1 MMKRII
7 IYSLCLLPII
17 SSAQTPFTLKGKI
30 GNYSSPAKVFI
41 SYAGGPSGNQLVRDS
56 AVLSNG
62 VFVIKGPAIKEPKSI
77 ELQFS
82 PKGYSRTKLVMD
94 SYNTHNNLDH
104 IDKFRMLVQSGKNE
118 IRSEDSLKNS
128 VIGASQIELERR
140 KFESFIKSVSE
151 PLMLE
156 QRNWTA
162 MSELRAQNK
171 AIDEKAYLA
180 SLERRTMLERA
191 YKQKLADFVSAN
203 PDDYFSAV
211 ALTKI
216 LSAGTQIGAVD
227 QQKAADL
234 LFVKELV
241 KVLTPKVKQYQIFTG
256 VKYYMDEL
264 EKKPVDIAYKDF
276 KQFTPE
282 GKEVSLS
289 DFKGKYLF
297 VDFWA
302 SWCGPC
308 RGENPNVLRAYNN
321 YKQDGL
327 EILGVSFDDKKEAWV
342 KAIKDDKMPWM
353 QISALKGFQ
362 NEAAELYQIQ
372 GIPASILINP
382 EGKIIA
388 YDLRAED
395 LERKLLEIFKH

>member
-1 MMKRII
+1 MKKLI

-17 SSAQTPFTLKGKI
+17 SAAQAPFTLKGKI
-30 GNYSSPAKVFI
+30 GNYSAPAKVFV
-41 SYAGGPSGNQLVRDS
+41 SYAGGPSGNQLVTDS
-56 AVLSNG
+56 AVLTNG
-62 VFVIKGPAIKEPKSI
+62 VFIIKGPAIKEPKSI

-82 PKGYSRTKLVMD
+82 PKGYSRNKLVME
-94 SYNTHNNLDH
+94 SYKLHNDLEH

-118 IRSEDSLKNS
+118 ISSKDSLKNS
-128 VIGASQIELERR
+128 VIGDSQIELQRR
-140 KFESFIKSVSE
+140 KFESFIKPVST
-151 PLMLE
+151 PLMEEE
-156 QRNWTA
+156 QSWTA
-162 MSELRAQNK
+162 MAELRTQNK
-171 AIDEKAYLA
+171 PIEEKAYLA
-180 SLERRTMLERA
+180 SLEKRKDLERA
-191 YKQKLADFVSAN
+191 YKLKLADFVRAN

-216 LSAGTQIGAVD
+216 LSAGTQVSAVD
-227 QQKAADL
+227 QQKAEDL
-234 LFVKELV
+234 VFVKELV
-241 KVLTPKVKQYQIFTG
+241 KVLTPKVKQYQVFAG
-256 VKYYMDEL
+256 VQYYISEL
-264 EKKPVDIAYKDF
+264 EKKPVDIAYKNF
-276 KQFTPE
+276 SQFTPE
-282 GKEVSLS
+282 GKAVSLD

-327 EILGVSFDDKKEAWV
+327 EILGVSFDDKKEAWL
-342 KAIKDDKMPWM
+342 KAIEEDKMPWT
-353 QISALKGFQ
+353 QISVLKGFQ
-362 NEAAELYQIQ
+362 NEAAELYDIQ

>member
-1 MMKRII
+1 MKKLI

-17 SSAQTPFTLKGKI
+17 SAAQAPFTLKGKI
-30 GNYSSPAKVFI
+30 GNYSAPAKVFV

-56 AVLSNG
+56 AVLTNG
-62 VFVIKGPAIKEPKSI
+62 VFIIKGPAIKEPKSI

-82 PKGYSRTKLVMD
+82 PKGYSRNKLVME
-94 SYNTHNNLDH
+94 SYKLHNDLEH
-104 IDKFRMLVQSGKNE
+104 IDKFRMLVQAGKNE
-118 IRSEDSLKNS
+118 ISSKDSLKNS
-128 VIGASQIELERR
+128 VIGDSQLELQRR
-140 KFESFIKSVSE
+140 KFESFIKPVSA
-151 PLMLE
+151 PLME
-156 QRNWTA
+156 EEHVWTA
-162 MSELRAQNK
+162 MAELRAQGK
-171 AIDEKAYLA
+171 SIDEKAYLA
-180 SLERRTMLERA
+180 SLEKRKALERA
-191 YKQKLADFVSAN
+191 YKLKLADYVTAN

-216 LSAGTQIGAVD
+216 LSAGTQVSAVD
-227 QQKAADL
+227 QQKAEDL
-234 LFVKELV
+234 VFVKELV
-241 KVLTPKVKQYQIFTG
+241 KVLTPKVKQYQVFAG
-256 VKYYMDEL
+256 LKYYTDEL
-264 EKKPVDIAYKDF
+264 EKRPVDIAYKNF
-276 KQFTPE
+276 SQFTPE
-282 GKEVSLS
+282 GKSISLN

-327 EILGVSFDDKKEAWV
+327 EILGVSFDDKKEAWL
-342 KAIKDDKMPWM
+342 KAIEEDKMPWT
-353 QISALKGFQ
+353 QISVLKGFQ
-362 NEAAELYQIQ
+362 NEAAELYDIQ

>member
-1 MMKRII
+1 MKRTI
-7 IYSLCLLPII
+7 IYSLCLLPVFAA
-17 SSAQTPFTLKGKI
+17 AQTPFTIKGKI
-30 GNYSSPAKVFI
+30 GNYSAPAKVFI

-56 AVLSNG
+56 AVLNKG
-62 VFVIKGPAIKEPKSI
+62 VFTIKGPVIKEPKTI
-77 ELQFS
+77 ELEFS
-82 PKGYSRTKLVMD
+82 PKGYSRTKLIMD
-94 SYNTHNNLDH
+94 SYKIHNNLDH
-104 IDKFRMLVQSGKNE
+104 IDRFKMLVQSGENQISAK
-118 IRSEDSLKNS
+118 DSLKNS
-128 VIGASQIELERR
+128 VIGASQIELQRR
-140 KFESFIKSVSE
+140 KFESFIEPVSV
-151 PLMLE
+151 PLMQE
-156 QRNWTA
+156 ERKWSA
-162 MSELRAQNK
+162 MSELKAQGK
-171 AIDEKAYLA
+171 TIDDQAYLA
-180 SLERRTMLERA
+180 SLEKRKVLEQA
-191 YKQKLADFVSAN
+191 YKLKLGDFVAAN

-216 LSAGTQIGAVD
+216 LSAGTQSNAVD
-227 QQKAADL
+227 DQKATDL
-234 LFVKELV
+234 VFVKELV
-241 KVLTPKVKQYQIFTG
+241 KVLTPKVKQYLVFAGLQ
-256 VKYYMDEL
+256 YYISEM
-264 EKKPVDIAYKDF
+264 EKRPVNIDYKNF

-342 KAIKDDKMPWM
+342 KAIAEDKMPWT
-353 QISALKGFQ
+353 QISVLKGFE
-362 NEAAELYQIQ
+362 NEAADLYQIQ